1 MGIKKLLCDLI
12 DEDKRGYV
20 KVWEVMLYSILFFVC
35 VGTVVLVFTI
45 TGHAIYGVY
54 LNSFEWL
61 LEDCNRGI
69 VNTIT
74 IINIVIGF
82 IFWCLFIIIGDLI
95 YNILT
100 LKIISCP
107 VNNEDLK
114 DEGPDH
120 ITDE

>member
-1 MGIKKLLCDLI
+1 MEIKKSLCDLI

-35 VGTVVLVFTI
+35 VGTIVLVFTI
-45 TGHAIYGVY
+45 TGHAIYGMY
-54 LNSFEWL
+54 LNGFEWL

-74 IINIVIGF
+74 IINTVIGF
-82 IFWCLFIIIGDLI
+82 IFWCLFIIIGYLI

-114 DEGPDH
+114 YEGSDH
-120 ITDE
+120 RADD